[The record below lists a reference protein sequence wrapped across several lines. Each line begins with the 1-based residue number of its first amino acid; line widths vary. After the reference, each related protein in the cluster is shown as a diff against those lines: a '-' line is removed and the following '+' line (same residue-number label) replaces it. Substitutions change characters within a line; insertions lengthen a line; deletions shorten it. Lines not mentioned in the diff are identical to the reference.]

1 MATPKPPSYTAEL
14 DLLADAL
21 GDPTRRAVFKY
32 VAETP
37 DPVTAAD
44 VGVTFGIHRTVARAH
59 LEKLM
64 ETGLLAAEFRHR
76 PEGGRPPKVYRRS
89 DKRVDLQ
96 LPARQ
101 YELLAEL
108 LVDALTRFGEA
119 AELVV
124 KDVGFEF
131 GRQWADAG
139 GSGSPLDCLAPLVQA
154 GAEISTSEPDGEVR
168 ITRRNCLFSE
178 VSTRRPRLICIL
190 DGAITDGLL
199 SRADRPLTLREWTRR
214 GGRETACIHTYESP
228 IKTEPE
234 VEQ

>member
-1 MATPKPPSYTAEL
+1 M
-14 DLLADAL
+14 
-21 GDPTRRAVFKY
+21 
-32 VAETP
+32 AETS
-37 DPVTAAD
+37 DPVTAGD
-44 VGVTFGIHRTVARAH
+44 VGITFGIHRTVARAH
-59 LEKLM
+59 LEKLV

-89 DKRVDLQ
+89 EKRVDLQ
-96 LPARQ
+96 MPARQ

-108 LVDALTRFGEA
+108 LVDALGRFGEA

-124 KDVGFEF
+124 KEVGFEF
-131 GRQWADAG
+131 GRQWADTVGG
-139 GSGSPLDCLAPLVQA
+139 GSPHDCLAPLAQA
-154 GAEISTSEPDGEVR
+154 GAEISTSEPDGELR
-168 ITRRNCLFSE
+168 ITRRNCLFRE

-214 GGRETACIHTYESP
+214 GGEETACIHTYHSIVEG
-228 IKTEPE
+228 TAE